1 MPSVPL
7 KGSVPFLLHLHGRE
21 CGAPPRLPWGW
32 RTWSP
37 ICWECCWQAAL
48 SPLWGL
54 SPTERNC
61 LVKVVPPSRDVL
73 IPGLMAEWVSRFHS
87 RPSSARASW
96 GTAKASVGSASQS
109 SFSLCPN
116 PASSS
121 FQMLS
126 PGTAL
131 ISLLCCNVVH
141 LRVCC
146 LGKQICSLFCQGG
159 PQPLECKLCL
169 CPHLQEQCFSIWAKG

>member
-1 MPSVPL
+1 MRPPGHPGDEGPGPPSV
-7 KGSVPFLLHLHGRE
+7 GNAAGRRPS
-21 CGAPPRLPWGW
+21 AV
-32 RTWSP
+32 
-37 ICWECCWQAAL
+37 

-73 IPGLMAEWVSRFHS
+73 IPGLMAEWVSRLHS

-96 GTAKASVGSASQS
+96 GTAKASVGSASQP

-116 PASSS
+116 PASFS

-126 PGTAL
+126 PGTTL

-146 LGKQICSLFCQGG
+146 LGSKSAANSVRVNHSHQTASSASVLTSENSASVF
-159 PQPLECKLCL
+159 
-169 CPHLQEQCFSIWAKG
+169 EQRDKSPT